1 MGIFFDKPQ
10 VSILDTRTL
19 EDPSAF
25 QEAFRQV
32 SLNRQAKVAACRF
45 PEDKR
50 LLLGAG
56 LLLQQGLRALGICD
70 AEISYTLL
78 GKPYLVGCKDL
89 QFNLSHS
96 GHFAACAFYHKDVGI
111 DVQKIAPVQD
121 TLIRKIATEEE
132 ASALVQLPQEEKE
145 EAFAKLWT
153 VKESYLKYIGRGILV
168 SPKRVSLQDDQLLFD
183 GKPTHVTFK
192 TTCLPGHVMT
202 LCYSL

>member
-1 MGIFFDKPQ
+1 MEFSFDKPQ
-10 VSILDTRTL
+10 VSILDIRTL
-19 EDPSAF
+19 EEPSAF
-25 QEAFRQV
+25 QDAFHRVSQARQE
-32 SLNRQAKVAACRF
+32 KVNSCRF

-56 LLLQQGLRALGICD
+56 LLLQQGLEALGVCD
-70 AEISYTLL
+70 TEIDYTLFR
-78 GKPYLVGCKDL
+78 KPYLISCKDL
-89 QFNLSHS
+89 HFNLSHS

-121 TLIRKIATEEE
+121 ALIQKIATVEE
-132 ASALVQLPQEEKE
+132 ASALLQLPQEEKE

-153 VKESYLKYIGRGILV
+153 IKESYLKYTGRGLLV

-183 GKPTHVTFK
+183 GNPTHVTLE
-192 TTCLPGHVMT
+192 TTSLPGHIMT